1 LKVWLYRL
9 YLYLYFELMYVW
21 FFSLIFQLPLQMAQA
36 YDYFWTAKILVAAG
50 ADKSLKNEDGH
61 CSIDGID
68 GDMIGV
74 NWIAA
79 LTSARSDNELKDAL
93 TGIEQD
99 ISMDRAKIDKVDLVM
114 GGMGK
119 KRSDKELWTT
129 EIDLWFK
136 ELCKSL

>member
-1 LKVWLYRL
+1 
-9 YLYLYFELMYVW
+9 
-21 FFSLIFQLPLQMAQA
+21 MAQA

-79 LTSARSDNELKDAL
+79 LTSARSDNELKDADLDEL
-93 TGIEQD
+93 TDPQD
-99 ISMDRAKIDKVDLVM
+99 PQNC
-114 GGMGK
+114 
-119 KRSDKELWTT
+119 T
-129 EIDLWFK
+129 EYGRF
-136 ELCKSL
+136 

>member
-1 LKVWLYRL
+1 
-9 YLYLYFELMYVW
+9 
-21 FFSLIFQLPLQMAQA
+21 
-36 YDYFWTAKILVAAG
+36 
-50 ADKSLKNEDGH
+50 
-61 CSIDGID
+61 
-68 GDMIGV
+68 MIGV

-79 LTSARSDNELKDAL
+79 LTSAHSDNELKDAL

-129 EIDLWFK
+129 EIDQRFK
-136 ELCKSL
+136 DLCKSL